1 MMERTGFV
9 DCLRQL
15 ALVAVIVVIARL
27 SWEHAAPFCEE
38 LLGGVWEWFRPI
50 AATTIHVWQG
60 GGFWTRLQLAAVI
73 AIILW
78 MLWAVGS
85 AIWHW
90 REWVPEIF
98 VALCDGIAACAV
110 WMHSQ
115 MFRRHAEVDTSGKKG
130 ND

>member
-9 DCLRQL
+9 DRLRQL

-38 LLGGVWEWFRPI
+38 LLGGVWQWFRPI
-50 AATTIHVWQG
+50 AATTTRVWQG
-60 GGFWTRLQLAAVI
+60 GGFWTRLQLASVI

-85 AIWHW
+85 AIWRW

-98 VALCDGIAACAV
+98 VALCDGLLTVICFL
-110 WMHSQ
+110 S
-115 MFRRHAEVDTSGKKG
+115 FPT
-130 ND
+130 

>member
-9 DCLRQL
+9 DRLRQL

-38 LLGGVWEWFRPI
+38 LLGGVWQWFRPI
-50 AATTIHVWQG
+50 AATTTRAWQG

-78 MLWAVGS
+78 LVRRFGVGANGCPRSLLHCVMGLLHALFGCTVRCSAVMPKW
-85 AIWHW
+85 IL
-90 REWVPEIF
+90 RV
-98 VALCDGIAACAV
+98 
-110 WMHSQ
+110 
-115 MFRRHAEVDTSGKKG
+115 KKG
-130 ND
+130 TISW